1 MKRSVYVKRM
11 HTNERDMCPPPPPPL
26 LSLTATH
33 LNIACCVSV
42 LCILLPPSP
51 IAINRYAQR
60 DFAVVVCNIDP
71 RTIDQALVD
80 IPEISSPT
88 LFGSK
93 RGLARLVQLD
103 YIYGET
109 YVIVFVLSFLL

>member
-1 MKRSVYVKRM
+1 M
-11 HTNERDMCPPPPPPL
+11 NETCAPPPPFVF
-26 LSLTATH
+26 TDCHTH
-33 LNIACCVSV
+33 SVMFSV
-42 LCILLPPSP
+42 LFTPPRPSP
-51 IAINRYAQR
+51 IATNRYAQR
-60 DFAVVVCNIDP
+60 DFAVVVSNIDP

-80 IPEISSPT
+80 VPEISSPT

-109 YVIVFVLSFLL
+109 YVIVSLLFSSFSVFSLLV